1 MSIQQYNEQQILFDI
16 STIIKDISQG
26 IKELKY
32 IISLVNDE
40 KEIISFEQSYCKQCK
55 EPCGRSNA
63 EILKCIT
70 ARKNITDKKRRLTNQ
85 QYTKEHL
92 EQDLNEIIRDFQK
105 KEKHL
110 KQIME
115 KIQKGIAHS

>member
-1 MSIQQYNEQQILFDI
+1 MSLQSYDEQQLLFDI
-16 STIIKDISQG
+16 STIIKDISQV
-26 IKELKY
+26 INDLQH

-40 KEIISFEQSYCKQCK
+40 KEIISFEQTYCKQCK
-55 EPCGRSNA
+55 ESCGRSNA

-70 ARKNITDKKRRLTNQ
+70 ARKNITEKKRHTTNQ
-85 QYTKEHL
+85 QYTKEYL
-92 EQDLNEIIRDFQK
+92 EQDLREIIIDLQM

-110 KQIME
+110 KQTME

>member
-1 MSIQQYNEQQILFDI
+1 MSLQQYDEQQLLFDI

-26 IKELKY
+26 INDLQH

-40 KEIISFEQSYCKQCK
+40 KEIISFEQTYCKQCK

-70 ARKNITDKKRRLTNQ
+70 TRKNITEKKGHTINQ
-85 QYTKEHL
+85 QYTKEYL
-92 EQDLNEIIRDFQK
+92 EQDLKEIIIDLQM

>member
-1 MSIQQYNEQQILFDI
+1 MSLQHNTDQQILFDI
-16 STIIKDISQG
+16 STIMKDVSQG
-26 IKELKY
+26 IKDLGY
-32 IISLVNDE
+32 IILLVNDE
-40 KEIISFEQSYCKQCK
+40 KEIIPFKQSYCNQCK

-70 ARKNITDKKRRLTNQ
+70 ARKNITNKERQVTNR
-85 QYTKEHL
+85 QYAKEHL
-92 EQDLNEIIRDFQK
+92 EQDLNKIIKDFQK